1 MLRQRPNLALRGELS
16 LISDFWKQTFE
27 SGQQIFGH
35 KYSYSSS
42 HIRRLLE
49 IDIGIQCTI
58 LCIRVR
64 RNFKLKKSRMISI
77 SIFHHQFHWREEP
90 ILFFFPTL
98 CGGCGVRGRSDCYI
112 GGKCEGRGAPARVA
126 NLACSCISLIL

>member
-1 MLRQRPNLALRGELS
+1 MLRKRPNLALRGELS

-49 IDIGIQCTI
+49 IDIGIHPYPE
-58 LCIRVR
+58 
-64 RNFKLKKSRMISI
+64 KLQTEKAKN
-77 SIFHHQFHWREEP
+77 
-90 ILFFFPTL
+90 
-98 CGGCGVRGRSDCYI
+98 D
-112 GGKCEGRGAPARVA
+112 
-126 NLACSCISLIL
+126 